1 MTISRISSRLR
12 LLGLS
17 LVGAIGALAS
27 VSAWAMSYEYDAL
40 GRVTKVTYDDGSYVV
55 YQYDAAG
62 NRSVVTGT
70 EN

>member
-1 MTISRISSRLR
+1 
-12 LLGLS
+12 
-17 LVGAIGALAS
+17 
-27 VSAWAMSYEYDAL
+27 MSYEYDAL